1 LQKLSDPGSEDISFY
16 FFISREESMLFFTR
30 KAHSLPPFVQREGRR
45 QNYPKSALERYR
57 KPVAWTLFAI
67 IFATVILSPSPEERN
82 HLFEYLEILSYLL
95 VAVATMGR
103 LWCGIYIFGRKNDRL
118 CQDGPYSI
126 CRNPLYLFSFMGGA
140 GIAMTSNRIVLTI
153 AFVAISCSYYFLV
166 VMSEEKRLLHFYGQ
180 EYEKYCT
187 KTPRFMPNFRNYWS
201 REQMEINPQV
211 IFHAIIKNMW
221 FFWLL
226 FALEIIK
233 ALKRILA

>member
-1 LQKLSDPGSEDISFY
+1 
-16 FFISREESMLFFTR
+16 MLFFT
-30 KAHSLPPFVQREGRR
+30 KKVHSLPAFGQRKDRN
-45 QNYPKSALERYR
+45 QKCPKSAVERCR
-57 KPVAWTLFAI
+57 KPVAWTLFAL
-67 IFATVILSPSPEERN
+67 IFATVILSPPPQDPY
-82 HLFEYLEILSYLL
+82 HLYGYADMVGYLL
-95 VAVATMGR
+95 IAFATMGR
-103 LWCGIYIFGRKNDRL
+103 LWCGIYIFGRKSDIL

-166 VMSEEKRLLHFYGQ
+166 VKSEEKRLLHFYGQ